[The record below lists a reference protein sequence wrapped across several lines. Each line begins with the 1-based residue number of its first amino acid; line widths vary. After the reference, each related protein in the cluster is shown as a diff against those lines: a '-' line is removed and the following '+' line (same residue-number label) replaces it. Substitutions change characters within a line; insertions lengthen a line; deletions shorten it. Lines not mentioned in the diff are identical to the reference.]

1 MLGSDGTAGAD
12 GKGRTGEERAWVA
25 HMAGLR
31 ASYQRHLSQ
40 HPEKKDS
47 RIEALLDPASAPG
60 DVANWEIPNEIEML
74 LVQLKTGPD
83 LDVALDS
90 AFLTAETIAVP
101 SFGILSK
108 RREGLVTDEEKQA
121 LLAKLLRDT
130 HNRYAA
136 RRSERV
142 ERARVA
148 ERMTYLGFGLTAV
161 IVGVFVIL
169 GTGWFAVAVE
179 KMPFTDLVKYNLIV
193 TTFFGFLGAYL
204 SRLIAFQNTA
214 VTLSVDDLENGYSW
228 HFLMVRLLV
237 GGLSSVILYFVI
249 SGHLIG
255 GELFPGAGHWCGRR
269 FRGTLDRTQRGGD
282 ALRGAVGEFR
292 KADRVVLHRRVFRTF
307 PPRQPVGAGGEK
319 PWLDVI
325 RILAHRTEGRG
336 GMVDR
341 MRCGRWAC
349 AMPGGWPFSRSPKA
363 ASALHRASAAFP
375 PVSPWRR

>member
-1 MLGSDGTAGAD
+1 MYESDNSAISD
-12 GKGRTGEERAWVA
+12 SKGRRGEARAWAA

-31 ASYQRHLSQ
+31 ASYQRHLGQ
-40 HPEKKDS
+40 HPELANPVIDG
-47 RIEALLDPASAPG
+47 LLDTKITDNPENWR
-60 DVANWEIPNEIEML
+60 NWEIPNEIEIL

-90 AFLTAETIAVP
+90 AFLTADKIGVP
-101 SFGILSK
+101 SASIL
-108 RREGLVTDEEKQA
+108 RQRLTEEADKDAKQA

-136 RRSERV
+136 RRSERA
-142 ERARVA
+142 ERAKVA
-148 ERMTYLGFGLTAV
+148 RRMTYLGFGLTGV
-161 IVGVFVIL
+161 IVGVFLIL
-169 GTGWFAVAVE
+169 GTGWFAVAVD

-255 GELFPGAGHWCGRR
+255 GELFPA
-269 FRGTLDRTQRGGD
+269 
-282 ALRGAVGEFR
+282 
-292 KADRVVLHRRVFRTF
+292 
-307 PPRQPVGAGGEK
+307 PVGGASGGFGALWTVHSGEGMPYEGPSANFAKLIVWCFIAG
-319 PWLDVI
+319 
-325 RILAHRTEGRG
+325 
-336 GMVDR
+336 
-341 MRCGRWAC
+341 
-349 AMPGGWPFSRSPKA
+349 FSERFLPDSL
-363 ASALHRASAAFP
+363 SALEAKSRN
-375 PVSPWRR
+375 